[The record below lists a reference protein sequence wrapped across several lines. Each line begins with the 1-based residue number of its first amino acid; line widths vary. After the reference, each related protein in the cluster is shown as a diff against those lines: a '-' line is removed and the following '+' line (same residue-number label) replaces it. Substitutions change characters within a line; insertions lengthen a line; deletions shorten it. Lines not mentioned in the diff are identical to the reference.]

1 MLGLMAKLIFWDL
14 ENGEVATEEKEYN
27 DYKDGGDGYDVDEG
41 FHTWIK
47 AEERNPIV
55 STYFTKFSYSVH
67 SCGSLP

>member
-41 FHTWIK
+41 FQTWIK
-47 AEERNPIV
+47 EEGRDPIV
-55 STYFTKFSYSVH
+55 STDLLSYSVH
-67 SCGSLP
+67 SCGSLS